1 MSAHRFAVGDRVR
14 TVASN
19 PVGHTRLPRYARGRG
34 GRIESLRREQ
44 ALPDETVRDAGKGA
58 RIPVY
63 GVAFRMDE
71 LWGADAEDGAEL
83 VMELWESYLL
93 PDVEPDRATDEGTT
107 R

>member
-14 TVASN
+14 TIAAN
-19 PVGHTRLPRYARGRG
+19 PVGHTRLPRYARGRR

-44 ALPDETVRDAGKGA
+44 ALPDETVRTGGRQE

-71 LWGADAEDGAEL
+71 LWGDDAEDGAEL
-83 VMELWESYLL
+83 VMELWETYLVADPAPARGL
-93 PDVEPDRATDEGTT
+93 EEVR
-107 R
+107 

>member
-1 MSAHRFAVGDRVR
+1 MSAHRFALGDRVR
-14 TVASN
+14 TITAN
-19 PVGHTRLPRYARGRG
+19 PVGHTRLPRYARGRN

-44 ALPDETVRDAGKGA
+44 ALPDETVRAAERGE

-71 LWGADAEDGAEL
+71 LWGDDAEAGSEL
-83 VMELWESYLL
+83 VMELWETYLI
-93 PDVEPDRATDEGTT
+93 PDEGTE

>member
-1 MSAHRFAVGDRVR
+1 VRDMSAHRFAVGDAVR
-14 TVASN
+14 TIVSN
-19 PVGHTRLPRYARGRG
+19 PTGHTRLPRYARGRR

-44 ALPDETVRDAGKGA
+44 ALPDVTVQEGRRGE

-63 GVAFRMDE
+63 GVAFAMEE

-83 VMELWESYLL
+83 VMELWESYLV
-93 PDVEPDRATDEGTT
+93 PDDEDGAL